1 MVGDP
6 ITIPQSLLIHISLI
20 HLHSLVAWLLTLVAL
35 RQQAEPCWIM
45 SRGCTMKAHL
55 KFHRL
60 YVEVQKASCKPS
72 VKMVQSLY
80 NLAPAK

>member
-1 MVGDP
+1 MAGDP
-6 ITIPQSLLIHISLI
+6 ITIPQLLLIHISLI
-20 HLHSLVAWLLTLVAL
+20 HLHSHIAWLLTLVAL
-35 RQQAEPCWIM
+35 RQQAKPHWIM
-45 SRGCTMKAHL
+45 SRGRTMKACL

-60 YVEVQKASCKPS
+60 CMEVQKASCKPS